1 MEIIEFAVIF
11 CLCFWFG
18 FKTQRNRDRKE
29 KEEIEIREYLKELF
43 EDRQVEESL

>member
-18 FKTQRNRDRKE
+18 FKTQRDRDRKE

-43 EDRQVEESL
+43 EGREVEESL